1 MKNSRRNFIAA
12 GLALPAAG
20 LARVTTPSR
29 IEPAVSLA
37 QGSGGLRYRTIGKT
51 GMKVTSVAFGCMI
64 TSDASVVEKA
74 ADLGINYFDTARG
87 YQGGNNER
95 MVGSVLKSRRKNVY
109 ISTKTGARTKEAA
122 LADLD
127 TSLATLG
134 TDYVDIWYLHGK
146 TSADQLTPDL
156 LEAQQIAKKA
166 GKARFVGFSTHGGYD
181 NVIPAAVK
189 LKHFDVILTSYN
201 FTMGSSIDKVLDE
214 AKAAGIGIIAMKV
227 MAGGF
232 RRPRGGGAGQGN
244 SVMQRQGAFISA
256 LKWVLR
262 TPRIDA
268 AIPSMTDSDQLE
280 QNLKA
285 MASDFS
291 ADDEKIL
298 AAQLRYMGSMYCRGC
313 GGCEGQCSKG
323 LPTQDLVRFAM
334 YADGYGQ
341 FALGREQYLEL
352 PAEMRSV
359 HCSDCSGC
367 TIRCPNG
374 VNVASRVSRA
384 QELFG

>member
-1 MKNSRRNFIAA
+1 MEYSRRNFIAA

-20 LARVTTPSR
+20 LASVTTPSR
-29 IEPAVSLA
+29 TEPAAALP
-37 QGSGGLRYRTIGKT
+37 QGSGALRYRTIGKT

-109 ISTKTGARTKEAA
+109 ISTKSGARTKDAA

-166 GKARFVGFSTHGGYD
+166 GKARFVGFSTHGGFE
-181 NVIPAAVK
+181 NVIPAAVA

-201 FTMGSSIDKVLDE
+201 FTMGSSIDKALDD
-214 AKAAGIGIIAMKV
+214 AKAAGIGIVAMKV

-232 RRPRGGGAGQGN
+232 RRARAGSQGN
-244 SVMQRQGAFISA
+244 TVLQREGAFLSA
-256 LKWVLR
+256 LKWTLR

-268 AIPSMTDSDQLE
+268 AIPSMTDSDQLDE
-280 QNLKA
+280 NIKA
-285 MASDFS
+285 MA
-291 ADDEKIL
+291 AGYGAADEKIL

-313 GGCEGQCSKG
+313 GGCEGVCAKG
-323 LPTQDLVRFAM
+323 LPTSDLVRFAM

-341 FALGREQYLEL
+341 FALGREHYLEIDQ
-352 PAEMRSV
+352 ETRSAR
-359 HCSDCSGC
+359 CSDCSEC

-374 VNVASRVSRA
+374 VDVAGRVARA